1 MKIMILGAGQ
11 VGRSVAEALA
21 HEDNDITIV
30 DTNALVLRSLR
41 EKLDVRVEVGQA
53 SYPRVLERAGI
64 QDVDMLIAV
73 TNSDEINMVA
83 CQVAFT
89 LYRTPTKIAR
99 IRSSH
104 YLDHPRLFVQEALP
118 IDVLISPEQL
128 VTEHI
133 FRLISHPGAL
143 QVLNFAGGKVHD
155 MGDALRS
162 VVQHDR
168 QMIGRS
174 HVPA

>member
-30 DTNALVLRSLR
+30 DTDASALRTLR
-41 EKLDVRVEVGQA
+41 EKLDVRVEIGQA

-64 QDVDMLIAV
+64 EDADMVIAV

-83 CQVAFT
+83 CHVAFT

-99 IRSSH
+99 IRSSP
-104 YLDHPRLFVQEALP
+104 LSRS
-118 IDVLISPEQL
+118 SPFIRYRRF
-128 VTEHI
+128 T
-133 FRLISHPGAL
+133 
-143 QVLNFAGGKVHD
+143 D
-155 MGDALRS
+155 
-162 VVQHDR
+162 
-168 QMIGRS
+168 
-174 HVPA
+174 